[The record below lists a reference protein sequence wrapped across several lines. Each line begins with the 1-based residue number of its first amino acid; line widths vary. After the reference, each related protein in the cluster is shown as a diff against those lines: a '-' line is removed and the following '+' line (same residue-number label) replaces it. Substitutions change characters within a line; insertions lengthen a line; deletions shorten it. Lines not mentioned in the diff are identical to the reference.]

1 MNSTIYARV
10 QGILVIEYPVTE
22 NIITERGHS
31 LTTGPYYKV
40 VQSEMPASNA
50 FEDVLYT
57 NMAVDHT
64 ERLVKISYH
73 VRKRDL
79 DDILRGEFS
88 RSCVDGVWS
97 PMDVTYIPSG
107 IFDYFTKLVSKHME
121 DKLEAVVKEHYTSMD
136 TLLGRYS
143 NSSNPVWRKEAEF
156 IQKSLDK
163 LWADMIA
170 YFAELKEGK
179 KPLPLKIEEIESQF
193 VIPTWADMQ

>member
-10 QGILVIEYPVTE
+10 QGALVIEYPVTE
-22 NIITERGHS
+22 TMIFERGHS
-31 LTTGPYYKV
+31 LATGSYYKV
-40 VQSEMPASNA
+40 TQSEMPTINT
-50 FEDVLYT
+50 FEDVVYT
-57 NMAVDHT
+57 NTSVNHA
-64 ERLVKISYH
+64 ERIVKITYV

-79 DDILRGEFS
+79 DDVLRGEFAG
-88 RSCVDGVWS
+88 SCLDGVWS

-107 IFDYFTKLVSKHME
+107 VFDYFTKLVSKHME
-121 DKLEAVVKEHYTSMD
+121 DKLEAVAKEHYTSMD